1 MLGSGGSVF
10 NSDTAGLEILIVT
23 DEFEDFILMLLSVFR
38 ARKKSRVKVVRKQM
52 KSRFQILGVS
62 VMKDPVSNTQLI
74 TTIHTRSLGGLVIT
88 GWELWE

>member
-10 NSDTAGLEILIVT
+10 NSDTAGLEVLIVT
-23 DEFEDFILMLLSVFR
+23 DGFEDFILMLLSVFR

-62 VMKDPVSNTQLI
+62 VMKDPVSNTQFI